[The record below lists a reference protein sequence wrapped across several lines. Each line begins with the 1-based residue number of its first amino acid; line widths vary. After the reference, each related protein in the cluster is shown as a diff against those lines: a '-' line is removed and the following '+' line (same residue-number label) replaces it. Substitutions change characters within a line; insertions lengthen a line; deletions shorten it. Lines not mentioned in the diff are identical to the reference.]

1 MKETLLVKMRE
12 GEREKRLKGREKKSW
27 LEPSKTHFI
36 CVYSD
41 IIFLNVGVKLIIF
54 KNGNIMLLNNLC
66 CNIIICYILA
76 AALLASRSSVFN
88 EVGKVEKW
96 PYTKLRHKN

>member
-36 CVYSD
+36 CVYSN

-54 KNGNIMLLNNLC
+54 KN
-66 CNIIICYILA
+66 
-76 AALLASRSSVFN
+76 
-88 EVGKVEKW
+88 
-96 PYTKLRHKN
+96 

>member
-1 MKETLLVKMRE
+1 MKETLVVKMRE
-12 GEREKRLKGREKKSW
+12 GEKKRLKGREKKSW

-54 KNGNIMLLNNLC
+54 KN
-66 CNIIICYILA
+66 
-76 AALLASRSSVFN
+76 
-88 EVGKVEKW
+88 
-96 PYTKLRHKN
+96 